1 MKDIPLFLKQLEED
15 VANDFLPLVL
25 IANAGSY
32 NIGQCDDI
40 QQLGNVCTKY
50 TLWLHLEGVYLSTL
64 ILYSIPTAIQ
74 VFFHYLNPLINEIF
88 NLKHFSP

>member
-1 MKDIPLFLKQLEED
+1 MNQIDDD
-15 VANDFLPLVL
+15 VKNGFSPVVL

-40 QQLGNVCTKY
+40 QELNQICYKY
-50 TLWLHLEGVYLSTL
+50 KMWLHLEGVYLSTL

-74 VFFHYLNPLINEIF
+74 VNIILYYFYIIKFDFDSTIN
-88 NLKHFSP
+88 